1 MKLTTFK
8 ASHLRYLAMAIV
20 LCLAFSGA
28 VDQLSAATKMGK
40 PAKVTWS
47 PSRLT
52 EADFTDGVAVLSFT
66 SSQDVEE
73 VSIGATPSLTPYLT
87 VEPAGIVG
95 VVAGTAYE
103 VIVTLDDL
111 DEPVGHT
118 LGGTIKVREGNR
130 TLAKPCS
137 VSIKSETEEEDDEGD
152 GEEEPEGEEEGE
164 DPEDEEEEVN
174 TLTWVPE
181 VIDETLFA
189 EGEEASI
196 LFTSTKD
203 LDKVCLWVT
212 PSAQQYLSVEP
223 TMISPV
229 LGDGTE
235 YELLL
240 TLSGPLAE
248 IPKEEL
254 GGTLHVRQCDE
265 SGKMRRTYDPPI
277 GIQITPGDAEE
288 TPEADPEVVV
298 SSANFEVGPVSPNEI
313 VTVFGDGLGPDSKA
327 LGAKGLTVETLVN
340 NTQVLFDG
348 MAGPVLFTQSGQVN
362 AIVPSSVAGQK
373 DVTMRVIYQGK
384 VSAPYAL
391 AIADTSPAIYS
402 LDGSGSGPG
411 AILNSD
417 LTVNSR
423 SNRAARGSW
432 VALYGTGGGLVDD
445 APEDGSILTE
455 SIPLD
460 LPVELT
466 INGVSA
472 QVLWA
477 GYPAGSVLG
486 LVQVNVMLPEDPRI
500 VFGDWPVVLQIGD
513 NESTDAITVAIE

>member
-1 MKLTTFK
+1 MQPKAFKTSPLPYYVLT
-8 ASHLRYLAMAIV
+8 LMLG
-20 LCLAFSGA
+20 LAFSVG
-28 VDQLSAATKMGK
+28 VDQLTAATKMGK

-52 EADFTDGVAVLSFT
+52 EADFTEGVAVISFT
-66 SSQDVEE
+66 SDQDVEE

-87 VEPAGIVG
+87 VEPSEIVG
-95 VVAGTAYE
+95 VVAGMVYE
-103 VIVTLDDL
+103 VIVTLDNP

-137 VSIKSETEEEDDEGD
+137 VSIKSEAEEDDDEGD
-152 GEEEPEGEEEGE
+152 GEEEGE
-164 DPEDEEEEVN
+164 DPEEEQDEEEVN
-174 TLTWVPE
+174 TLTWDPE
-181 VIDETLFA
+181 VIDESLFS
-189 EGEEASI
+189 EGEEATI
-196 LFTSTKD
+196 IFTSTKEIE
-203 LDKVCLWVT
+203 KVCLWVT
-212 PSAQQYLSVEP
+212 PSAQAHLTVEP
-223 TMISPV
+223 MMISPV
-229 LGDGTE
+229 LADGTE
-235 YELLL
+235 YEVIL

-248 IPKEEL
+248 VEKEEI

-277 GIQITPGDAEE
+277 GIDIVPDGAQE

-327 LGAKGLTVETLVN
+327 VGAKGLTVDTLVN

-348 MAGPVLFTQSGQVN
+348 TAGPVLFTHSGQVN
-362 AIVPSSVAGQK
+362 TIVPSNVAGQN
-373 DVTMRVIYQGK
+373 DITLRVIHGGK
-384 VSAPYAL
+384 VSAPYTL
-391 AIADTSPAIYS
+391 AVAETSPALYS
-402 LDGSGSGPG
+402 FDGSGSGQG

-417 LTVNSR
+417 LSVNSR

-432 VALYGTGGGLVDD
+432 IVLYGTGGGVVDG
-445 APEDGSILTE
+445 APDDGSILTE
-455 SIPLD
+455 SIPLE
-460 LPVELT
+460 LPVEVT

-472 QVLWA
+472 EVLWA

-486 LVQVNVMLPEDPRI
+486 LVQVNVMLPNDPRI
-500 VFGDWPVVLQIGD
+500 VFGDWPVVLKIGD
-513 NESTDAITVAIE
+513 NKSTDAITVAVE